1 MTTWQNLASLG
12 DQFLLMYAQCTTNT
26 PAATLFNVGH
36 AAELYLKAV
45 ALRDDPSK
53 PPSSYKHGVSELL
66 DAAHFKGLLS
76 DYEVRHSIRDKIM
89 GKWPHPIEMMSDPDF
104 QAYITHQ
111 ELYWVAY
118 YLADVKYLGSEHIRA
133 PDAFGI
139 IVMARNS
146 YWVSFFHQ
154 LRRYL
159 NWPIAGGFFDY
170 FKQNRDSHLLQP
182 QADAYVQSL
191 G

>member
-66 DAAHFKGLLS
+66 EAAHSKRLLL
-76 DYEVRHSIRDKIM
+76 DYEVHQNIRAKIM
-89 GKWPHPIEMMSDPDF
+89 NNWPHPIEAMSDQDF
-104 QAYITHQ
+104 QAYISHQ

-133 PDAFGI
+133 PDSFGI
-139 IVMARNS
+139 MVMARNP
-146 YWVSFFHQ
+146 YWVSFFWQ

-159 NWPIAGGFFDY
+159 NWSSTGGSVDY
-170 FKQNRDSHLLQP
+170 FKQNRDRHLLQP